1 MAMEIG
7 EVTVPEFPDP
17 LACGSVVGQQVTDD
31 SGDNNGQQGGQ
42 YGLG

>member
-7 EVTVPEFPDP
+7 EVTVPKFPDP

-31 SGDNNGQQGGQ
+31 SGNNENKGGQ